1 MLCLSTSNRLTS
13 FSRTEVFHLISF
25 GVTQTAADKIFLGRP
40 LQFVYSYFVRFSFC
54 FSCFL
59 ACSHTAYLSKPKQLQ
74 LVATFFLS
82 NYYCSTAEHE
92 KKKPQSSLRVT
103 NNGIGNG
110 NWALQSAF
118 CLVCCCNN
126 KSAFWNFAFKIRNHK
141 CEYNQQQQQQ
151 QL

>member
-13 FSRTEVFHLISF
+13 LSQTEVSHLISF
-25 GVTQTAADKIFLGRP
+25 GVTQTAAEKIFLWRP

-54 FSCFL
+54 FCFSISSL
-59 ACSHTAYLSKPKQLQ
+59 LTHSLSPKAKAIAALLQ
-74 LVATFFLS
+74 PFFLS

-110 NWALQSAF
+110 NWALQCA
-118 CLVCCCNN
+118 LCCCNT

-141 CEYNQQQQQQ
+141 CE
-151 QL
+151 